1 MSEHDSDSGSQGSGS
16 GRKGFVRD
24 VMRRITPAGGRPGD
38 DSDLDTGYPNRG
50 AGAHGESTGDAE
62 RSGIGRAESESER
75 LQDAMR
81 FFGSDSNEF
90 RHRLDR
96 MLADFETLRRRYDQ
110 ARTQHRD
117 AERQN
122 EKLVAM
128 LQEAKQQIE
137 LLKEEVDKLCAPPN
151 TYGIFLR
158 ANKDGTSEILMDGR
172 PMRVNV
178 HPNLDPFQLDEGQYV
193 VLNEAF
199 NIIEGAEY
207 TQRGEVCTVVDS
219 ISDSR
224 VIVSGHTDDER
235 VITLSEPLRR
245 EHIKVGDPLLV
256 DMRTQF
262 AFEKLPKSSVE
273 EVMLE
278 EIPDVTYEDIGGL
291 GDQIEILRDSVELPY
306 LHPEVFREHKLR
318 PPKGIL
324 LYGPPGCGKTL
335 IAKAVANSLAKRIES
350 RTGKNTTAYFLN
362 VKGPELLNKYVGE
375 TESKLREV
383 FKKAREKASEDV
395 PVIIFFDEMD
405 SLFRMRGS
413 GISSDMEATVVAQF
427 LSEIDG
433 VESLENVIVIGASN
447 RQDLIDPAVLR
458 PGRLDLKVKVSR
470 PDRDAARS
478 ILEKYLTADLPL
490 HANSVEKY
498 GGDKETA
505 CKKMIEEVVDNMY
518 STGDENKFLEVTY
531 AKGEREIFYFKDF
544 SSGAMLENIVARA
557 KRKAVKRF
565 LENGEHGI
573 KTVDLIESV
582 REEFKE
588 NEDLPNTTNPDDWA
602 RISGRK
608 GERIINVRTLITGME
623 RKEQTIENV
632 SSGQGQ
638 YL

>member
-1 MSEHDSDSGSQGSGS
+1 VAMSEQDSGPGS

-24 VMRRITPAGGRPGD
+24 VMRRISPTGPRGGEGEPAPGP
-38 DSDLDTGYPNRG
+38 GP
-50 AGAHGESTGDAE
+50 APEE
-62 RSGIGRAESESER
+62 RSYQSEIED
-75 LQDAMR
+75 LQDAIR

-90 RHRLDR
+90 RRRLDR
-96 MLADFETLRRRYDQ
+96 VLADYEALRRRYEATRDQ
-110 ARTQHRD
+110 FHD

-122 EKLVAM
+122 EKLVNM

-151 TYGIFLR
+151 SYGVFTR
-158 ANKDGTSEILMDGR
+158 ANKDQTAEILVDGR

-178 HPNLDPFQLDEGQYV
+178 HPSIDAFQLEEGQLV

-199 NIIEGAEY
+199 NVVEAAGY
-207 TQRGEVCTVVDS
+207 TQRGEVVSVVDFVS
-219 ISDSR
+219 ENR
-224 VIVSGHTDDER
+224 VLVLGHTDDER
-235 VITLSEPLRR
+235 VVTLAEPLRR
-245 EHIKVGDPLLV
+245 EKIKVGDHLLV
-256 DMRTQF
+256 DSRTQY
-262 AFEKLPKSSVE
+262 AFERMPKSAVE
-273 EVMLE
+273 EVVLE
-278 EIPDVTYEDIGGL
+278 EVPDVTYEKIGGL
-291 GDQIEILRDSVELPY
+291 EEQIQTLRDSVELPY
-306 LHPEVFREHKLR
+306 LHPDVFAEHQLK

-335 IAKAVANSLAKRIES
+335 IAKAVANSLAKKIEK
-350 RTGKNTTAYFLN
+350 RTGRATTAYFLN

-375 TESKLREV
+375 TEHKIREV

-395 PVIIFFDEMD
+395 PVVIFFDEMD

-433 VESLENVIVIGASN
+433 VESLENVIVMGASN

-458 PGRLDLKVKVSR
+458 PGRLDLKVKVNR
-470 PDRDAARS
+470 PDQKSAWDIFS
-478 ILEKYLTADLPL
+478 KYLTIDLPFHQSL
-490 HANSVEKY
+490 M
-498 GGDKETA
+498 DKFGSDPQ
-505 CKKMIEEVVDNMY
+505 KLVDGMIDAVIGEMY
-518 STGDENKFLEVTY
+518 STGDDNKFLEVTY

-544 SSGAMLENIVARA
+544 ASGAMIENIVARA
-557 KRKAVKRF
+557 KRKAVKRMI
-565 LENGEHGI
+565 EDGERGI
-573 KTVDLIESV
+573 QLIDLTESV

-608 GERIINVRTLITGME
+608 GERIINVRTLMTGISRRE
-623 RKEQTIENV
+623 REIETV
-632 SSGQGQ
+632 SSGSGQ

>member
-1 MSEHDSDSGSQGSGS
+1 MSEHDSDGSGS

-24 VMRRITPAGGRPGD
+24 VMRRITPAGGQPGD
-38 DSDLDTGYPNRG
+38 DPELEPPRG
-50 AGAHGESTGDAE
+50 PGVDRNATEA
-62 RSGIGRAESESER
+62 ER

-81 FFGSDSNEF
+81 FFGTDSSEF

-96 MLADFETLRRRYDQ
+96 MLADFETLRRRYEQ
-110 ARTQHRD
+110 ARNQHHD

-151 TYGIFLR
+151 TYGVFIR
-158 ANKDGTSEILMDGR
+158 ANKDGTSEILMEGR

-219 ISDSR
+219 ISESR

-235 VITLSEPLRR
+235 VVTLSEPLRR
-245 EHIKVGDPLLV
+245 ERIKVGDPLLV
-256 DMRTQF
+256 DMRTQY

-306 LHPEVFREHKLR
+306 MHPDVFSEHELR

-335 IAKAVANSLAKRIES
+335 IAKAVANSLAKRIEE
-350 RTGKNTTAYFLN
+350 RTGKTTTAYFLN

-383 FKKAREKASEDV
+383 FKKAREKASQDI
-395 PVIIFFDEMD
+395 PVVVFFDEMD

-470 PDRDAARS
+470 PDRDSARE
-478 ILEKYLTADLPL
+478 IIKKYLTPNLPL
-490 HANSVEKY
+490 H
-498 GGDKETA
+498 ETA
-505 CKKMIEEVVDNMY
+505 LAKFDGDREAACLSMIDEVIENMY

-565 LENGEHGI
+565 LKNGERGI
-573 KTVDLIESV
+573 RAKDLIQSV

-632 SSGQGQ
+632 SGGQGQ